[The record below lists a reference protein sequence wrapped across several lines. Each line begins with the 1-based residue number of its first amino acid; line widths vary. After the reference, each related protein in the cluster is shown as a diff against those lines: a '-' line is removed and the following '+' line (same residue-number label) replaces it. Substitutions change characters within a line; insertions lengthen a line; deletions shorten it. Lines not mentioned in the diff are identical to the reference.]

1 MCCSPPPPSQE
12 LLTVFRRSVRAFG
25 NRVTRFYHQGVV
37 LQDTRRSRSPLW
49 KRGWHACGP
58 TPKCCKAR
66 DASVSSPGSVWAP
79 GWVCCD
85 LYGRQPGQQP
95 WVFQSHYLR
104 YVHVLMSLLLVGPL
118 FITYLQSASPH
129 PWNKTFTLSMD
140 SAYHRESISPMCTSV
155 KHAW

>member
-1 MCCSPPPPSQE
+1 MCCSPLPRLTPHRLPQIGACIWKSGHPLLPP
-12 LLTVFRRSVRAFG
+12 RGRSTRYKTFAISFEET
-25 NRVTRFYHQGVV
+25 RVARLWTNPQV
-37 LQDTRRSRSPLW
+37 LQ
-49 KRGWHACGP
+49 GP
-58 TPKCCKAR
+58 GCF
-66 DASVSSPGSVWAP
+66 SVLAAIGV

-85 LYGRQPGQQP
+85 LYGRQPGQQS

-104 YVHVLMSLLLVGPL
+104 YVHVLVSLLFVGPL